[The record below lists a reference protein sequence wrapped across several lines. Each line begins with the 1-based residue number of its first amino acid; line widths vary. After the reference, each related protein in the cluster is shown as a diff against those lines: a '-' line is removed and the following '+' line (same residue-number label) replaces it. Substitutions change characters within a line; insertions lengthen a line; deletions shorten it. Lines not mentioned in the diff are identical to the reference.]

1 MNNIKLISSVVAI
14 AIGLSAC
21 QTNKESITA
30 NPQIVYQTNTVSK
43 QIEQI
48 PEWYLNIPSADDTIY
63 SSGSARAPDLQ
74 LAVDI
79 AIMNAKTTLADRI
92 NGKLDSMT
100 KSFVAKIGSDDLDTS
115 VLNEIEKTSKNV
127 IASVDV
133 AGYKIKDMEVYPAGT
148 QYRSFVLLEYSD
160 EEAIKILMNRM
171 RKDRAVYAK
180 LRSNNAFKE
189 LERSVDK
196 SLNQDEVQSL
206 SNIEKELDD
215 LGDNNNRYIKTV
227 PSIGPDQW
235 MTE

>member
-1 MNNIKLISSVVAI
+1 MGVKVNMNNIKLISSAVAI

-79 AIMNAKTTLADRI
+79 AVMNAKTTLADRI

-115 VLNEIEKTSKNV
+115 VLTEIEKTSKNV

-133 AGYKIKDMEVYPAGT
+133 AGYVVDKSDITQEGT
-148 QYRSFVLLEYSD
+148 QYRAYVLLAYNS
-160 EEAIKILMNRM
+160 EEATKIMMNRM
-171 RKDRAVYAK
+171 KRDRMIYSRI
-180 LRSNNAFKE
+180 RSTEAWKE
-189 LERSVDK
+189 LE
-196 SLNQDEVQSL
+196 DEVNKS
-206 SNIEKELDD
+206 KEEDEAKSMENVERLIDEND
-215 LGDNNNRYIKTV
+215 I
-227 PSIGPDQW
+227 SI
-235 MTE
+235 

>member
-1 MNNIKLISSVVAI
+1 MGVKVNMNNIKLISSVVAI
-14 AIGLSAC
+14 AIGLGAC

-30 NPQIVYQTNTVSK
+30 NPQIVYQTNTVS
-43 QIEQI
+43 QQVEQI

-100 KSFVAKIGSDDLDTS
+100 KSFVAKIGSTDLDTS

-133 AGYKIKDMEVYPAGT
+133 AGYVVDKSDITQEGT
-148 QYRSFVLLEYSD
+148 QYRAYVLLAYNS
-160 EEAIKILMNRM
+160 EEATKMMMNRM
-171 RKDRAVYAK
+171 KRDRMIYSRI
-180 LRSNNAFKE
+180 RSTEAWKE
-189 LERSVDK
+189 LENEVNK
-196 SLNQDEVQSL
+196 SKDEDEAKSMENVERLIDENDS
-206 SNIEKELDD
+206 
-215 LGDNNNRYIKTV
+215 
-227 PSIGPDQW
+227 SI
-235 MTE
+235 

>member
-1 MNNIKLISSVVAI
+1 MGVKVNMNNIKLISSVVAI

-30 NPQIVYQTNTVSK
+30 NPQIVYQTNTVSQ

-133 AGYKIKDMEVYPAGT
+133 AGYVVDKSDITQEGT
-148 QYRSFVLLEYSD
+148 QYRAYVLLAYNS
-160 EEAIKILMNRM
+160 EEATKMMMNRM
-171 RKDRAVYAK
+171 KRDRMIYSRI
-180 LRSNNAFKE
+180 RSTEAWKE
-189 LERSVDK
+189 LEEEVNK
-196 SLNQDEVQSL
+196 SKDEDEAKSMENVERLIDENS
-206 SNIEKELDD
+206 
-215 LGDNNNRYIKTV
+215 
-227 PSIGPDQW
+227 PSI
-235 MTE
+235 

>member
-1 MNNIKLISSVVAI
+1 MGVKVNMNNIKLISSVVAI
-14 AIGLSAC
+14 AIGLGAC
-21 QTNKESITA
+21 QTNKESITS

-100 KSFVAKIGSDDLDTS
+100 KSFVAKIGSSDLDTS
-115 VLNEIEKTSKNV
+115 VLNEIEKVSKNV

-133 AGYKIKDMEVYPAGT
+133 AGYIIDKSDVTQEGA
-148 QYRSFVLLEYSD
+148 QYRAYVLLAYNN
-160 EEAIKILMNRM
+160 EEATKVLMNRM
-171 RKDRAVYAK
+171 KRDKMIYSRI
-180 LRSNNAFKE
+180 RSTEAWKE
-189 LERSVDK
+189 LEEEVNK
-196 SLNQDEVQSL
+196 SKDEDEAKSMENVERLIDENS
-206 SNIEKELDD
+206 
-215 LGDNNNRYIKTV
+215 
-227 PSIGPDQW
+227 PSI
-235 MTE
+235 

>member
-1 MNNIKLISSVVAI
+1 MNNIKLISSAVAI

-100 KSFVAKIGSDDLDTS
+100 KSFVAKIGSNDLDTS

-133 AGYKIKDMEVYPAGT
+133 AGYIIDKSDVTQEGT
-148 QYRSFVLLEYSD
+148 QYRAYVLLAYNN
-160 EEAIKILMNRM
+160 EEATKVLMNRM
-171 RKDRAVYAK
+171 KRDRMIYSRI
-180 LRSNNAFKE
+180 RSTEAWKE
-189 LERSVDK
+189 LEEEVNK
-196 SLNQDEVQSL
+196 SKDEDEAKSMENVERLIDENS
-206 SNIEKELDD
+206 
-215 LGDNNNRYIKTV
+215 
-227 PSIGPDQW
+227 PSI
-235 MTE
+235 

>member
-1 MNNIKLISSVVAI
+1 MGVKVNMNNIKLISSAVAI

-21 QTNKESITA
+21 QTNKESIVA

-48 PEWYLNIPSADDTIY
+48 PEWYLKIPSADDTIY

-100 KSFVAKIGSDDLDTS
+100 KSFVAKIGSTDLDTS

-133 AGYKIKDMEVYPAGT
+133 AGYVVDKSDITQEGT
-148 QYRSFVLLEYSD
+148 QYRAYVLLAYNS
-160 EEAIKILMNRM
+160 EEATNMMMNRM
-171 RKDRAVYAK
+171 KRDRMIYSRI
-180 LRSNNAFKE
+180 RSTEAWKE
-189 LERSVDK
+189 LE
-196 SLNQDEVQSL
+196 DEVNKSKDEDEAKSMENVERL
-206 SNIEKELDD
+206 IDENDI
-215 LGDNNNRYIKTV
+215 
-227 PSIGPDQW
+227 SI
-235 MTE
+235 

>member
-1 MNNIKLISSVVAI
+1 MEVKLNNIKLISSAVAI
-14 AIGLSAC
+14 AIGLGAC

-30 NPQIVYQTNTVSK
+30 NPQIVYQTNTVS
-43 QIEQI
+43 QQVEQI

-100 KSFVAKIGSDDLDTS
+100 KSFVAKIGSTDLDTS

-133 AGYKIKDMEVYPAGT
+133 AGYVVDKSDITQEGT
-148 QYRSFVLLEYSD
+148 QYRAYVLLAYNS
-160 EEAIKILMNRM
+160 EEATKIMMNRM
-171 RKDRAVYAK
+171 KRDRMIYSRI
-180 LRSNNAFKE
+180 RSTEAWKE
-189 LERSVDK
+189 LENEVNK
-196 SLNQDEVQSL
+196 SKDEDEAKSMENVERLIDENS
-206 SNIEKELDD
+206 
-215 LGDNNNRYIKTV
+215 
-227 PSIGPDQW
+227 PSI
-235 MTE
+235 

>member
-1 MNNIKLISSVVAI
+1 MGVKVNMNNIKLISSVVAI
-14 AIGLSAC
+14 AIGLGAC

-63 SSGSARAPDLQ
+63 SSGSAKAPDLQ

-79 AIMNAKTTLADRI
+79 AVMNAKSTLADRI

-100 KSFVAKIGSDDLDTS
+100 KSFVAKIGSNDLDTS

-133 AGYKIKDMEVYPAGT
+133 AGYVVDKSDITQEGT
-148 QYRSFVLLEYSD
+148 QYRAFVLIAYNS
-160 EEAIKILMNRM
+160 EEATKIMMNRM
-171 RKDRAVYAK
+171 KRDRMIYSRI
-180 LRSNNAFKE
+180 RSTEAWKE
-189 LERSVDK
+189 LEEEVNK
-196 SLNQDEVQSL
+196 SKDEDEAKSMENVERLIDENDS
-206 SNIEKELDD
+206 
-215 LGDNNNRYIKTV
+215 
-227 PSIGPDQW
+227 SI
-235 MTE
+235 

>member
-1 MNNIKLISSVVAI
+1 MGVKVNMNNIKLISSAVAI

-30 NPQIVYQTNTVSK
+30 NPQIVYQTNTVSQ

-133 AGYKIKDMEVYPAGT
+133 AGYVVDQSDITQEGT
-148 QYRSFVLLEYSD
+148 QYRAYVLLAYNS
-160 EEAIKILMNRM
+160 EEATKIMMNRM
-171 RKDRAVYAK
+171 KRDRMIYSRI
-180 LRSNNAFKE
+180 RSTEAWKE
-189 LERSVDK
+189 LENEVNK
-196 SLNQDEVQSL
+196 SKEEDEAKSMENVERL
-206 SNIEKELDD
+206 IDEND
-215 LGDNNNRYIKTV
+215 T
-227 PSIGPDQW
+227 SI
-235 MTE
+235 

>member
-1 MNNIKLISSVVAI
+1 MGVKVNMNNIKLISSVVAI
-14 AIGLSAC
+14 AIGLGAC

-100 KSFVAKIGSDDLDTS
+100 KSFVAKIGSNDLDTS

-133 AGYKIKDMEVYPAGT
+133 AGYIIDKSDVTQEGT
-148 QYRSFVLLEYSD
+148 QYRAYVLLAYNS
-160 EEAIKILMNRM
+160 EEATKVLMNRM
-171 RKDRAVYAK
+171 KRDKMIYSRI
-180 LRSNNAFKE
+180 RSTAAWKE
-189 LERSVDK
+189 LE
-196 SLNQDEVQSL
+196 DEVNKSKDEDEAKSMENVERL
-206 SNIEKELDD
+206 IDENDS
-215 LGDNNNRYIKTV
+215 
-227 PSIGPDQW
+227 SI
-235 MTE
+235 

>member
-1 MNNIKLISSVVAI
+1 MEVKLNNIKLISSVVAI
-14 AIGLSAC
+14 AIGLGAC

-30 NPQIVYQTNTVSK
+30 NPQIVYQTNTVS
-43 QIEQI
+43 QQVEQI

-100 KSFVAKIGSDDLDTS
+100 KSFVAKIGSTDLDTS

-133 AGYKIKDMEVYPAGT
+133 AGYVVDKSDITQEGT
-148 QYRSFVLLEYSD
+148 QYRAYVLLAYNS
-160 EEAIKILMNRM
+160 EEATKMMMNRM
-171 RKDRAVYAK
+171 KRDRMIYSRI
-180 LRSNNAFKE
+180 RSTEAWKE
-189 LERSVDK
+189 LE
-196 SLNQDEVQSL
+196 DEVNKSKEEDEAK
-206 SNIEKELDD
+206 SMENIERLIDE
-215 LGDNNNRYIKTV
+215 NEI
-227 PSIGPDQW
+227 SI
-235 MTE
+235 

>member
-1 MNNIKLISSVVAI
+1 MNNIKLISSAVAI

-100 KSFVAKIGSDDLDTS
+100 KSFVAKIGSEDVDAS

-133 AGYKIKDMEVYPAGT
+133 AGYVVDQSDITQEGT
-148 QYRSFVLLEYSD
+148 QYRAYVLLAYNS
-160 EEAIKILMNRM
+160 EEATKIMMNRM
-171 RKDRAVYAK
+171 KRDRMIYSRI
-180 LRSNNAFKE
+180 RSTEAWKE
-189 LERSVDK
+189 LENEVNK
-196 SLNQDEVQSL
+196 SKDEDEAKSMENVERLIDENDS
-206 SNIEKELDD
+206 
-215 LGDNNNRYIKTV
+215 
-227 PSIGPDQW
+227 SI
-235 MTE
+235 

>member
-1 MNNIKLISSVVAI
+1 MGVKVNMNNIKLISSVVAI

-100 KSFVAKIGSDDLDTS
+100 KSFVAKIGSTDLDTS

-133 AGYKIKDMEVYPAGT
+133 AGYVVDKSDITQEGT
-148 QYRSFVLLEYSD
+148 QYRAYVLLAYNS
-160 EEAIKILMNRM
+160 EEATKMMMNRM
-171 RKDRAVYAK
+171 KRDRMIYSRI
-180 LRSNNAFKE
+180 RSTEAWKE
-189 LERSVDK
+189 LEEEVNK
-196 SLNQDEVQSL
+196 SKDEDEAKSMENVERLIDENS
-206 SNIEKELDD
+206 
-215 LGDNNNRYIKTV
+215 
-227 PSIGPDQW
+227 PSI
-235 MTE
+235 

>member
-1 MNNIKLISSVVAI
+1 MGVKVNMNNIKTISSAVAI

-30 NPQIVYQTNTVSK
+30 NPQIVYQTNTVS
-43 QIEQI
+43 QQVEQI

-63 SSGSARAPDLQ
+63 SSGSAKAPDLQ

-115 VLNEIEKTSKNV
+115 VLTEIEKTSKNV

-133 AGYKIKDMEVYPAGT
+133 AGYVVDKSDITQEGT
-148 QYRSFVLLEYSD
+148 QYRAYVLLAYNS
-160 EEAIKILMNRM
+160 EEATKIMMNRM
-171 RKDRAVYAK
+171 KRDRMIYSRI
-180 LRSNNAFKE
+180 RSTEAWKE
-189 LERSVDK
+189 LE
-196 SLNQDEVQSL
+196 DEVNKSKDEDEAKSMENVERL
-206 SNIEKELDD
+206 IDENDI
-215 LGDNNNRYIKTV
+215 
-227 PSIGPDQW
+227 SI
-235 MTE
+235 

>member
-1 MNNIKLISSVVAI
+1 MGVKVNMNNIKLISSVVAI
-14 AIGLSAC
+14 AIGLGAC

-100 KSFVAKIGSDDLDTS
+100 KSFVAKIGATDLDTS

-133 AGYKIKDMEVYPAGT
+133 AGYVVDKSDITQEGA
-148 QYRSFVLLEYSD
+148 QYRAYVLLAYNS
-160 EEAIKILMNRM
+160 EEATKIMMNRM
-171 RKDRAVYAK
+171 KRDRMIYSRI
-180 LRSNNAFKE
+180 RSTEAWKE
-189 LERSVDK
+189 LENEVNK
-196 SLNQDEVQSL
+196 SKEEDEAKSMENVERLIDENS
-206 SNIEKELDD
+206 
-215 LGDNNNRYIKTV
+215 
-227 PSIGPDQW
+227 PSI
-235 MTE
+235 

>member
-14 AIGLSAC
+14 AIGLGAC

-92 NGKLDSMT
+92 NGKLNSMT
-100 KSFVAKIGSDDLDTS
+100 KSFVAKIGSNDLDTS
-115 VLNEIEKTSKNV
+115 VLTEIEKTSKNV

-133 AGYKIKDMEVYPAGT
+133 AGYVVDKSDITQEGT
-148 QYRSFVLLEYSD
+148 QYRAFVLIAYNN
-160 EEAIKILMNRM
+160 EEATKIMMNRM
-171 RKDRAVYAK
+171 KRDRMIYSRI
-180 LRSNNAFKE
+180 RSTEAWKE
-189 LERSVDK
+189 LENEVNK
-196 SLNQDEVQSL
+196 SKEEDEAKSMENVERLIDENS
-206 SNIEKELDD
+206 
-215 LGDNNNRYIKTV
+215 
-227 PSIGPDQW
+227 PSI
-235 MTE
+235 

>member
-1 MNNIKLISSVVAI
+1 MGVKVNMNNIKLISSAVAI

-133 AGYKIKDMEVYPAGT
+133 AGYIIDKSDVTQEGT
-148 QYRSFVLLEYSD
+148 QYRAYVLLAYNN
-160 EEAIKILMNRM
+160 EEATKVLMNRM
-171 RKDRAVYAK
+171 KRDRMIYSRI
-180 LRSNNAFKE
+180 RSTEAWKE
-189 LERSVDK
+189 LEEEVNK
-196 SLNQDEVQSL
+196 SKDEDEAKSMENVERLIDENS
-206 SNIEKELDD
+206 
-215 LGDNNNRYIKTV
+215 
-227 PSIGPDQW
+227 PSI
-235 MTE
+235 

>member
-1 MNNIKLISSVVAI
+1 MGVKVNMNNIKLISSVVAI
-14 AIGLSAC
+14 AIGLGAC

-30 NPQIVYQTNTVSK
+30 NPQIVYQTNTVSQ

-133 AGYKIKDMEVYPAGT
+133 AGYVVDKSDITQEGT
-148 QYRSFVLLEYSD
+148 QYRAYVLLAYNS
-160 EEAIKILMNRM
+160 EEATKIMMNRM
-171 RKDRAVYAK
+171 KRDRMIYSRI
-180 LRSNNAFKE
+180 RSTEAWKE
-189 LERSVDK
+189 LE
-196 SLNQDEVQSL
+196 DEVNKSKDEDEAKSMENVERL
-206 SNIEKELDD
+206 IDEND
-215 LGDNNNRYIKTV
+215 T
-227 PSIGPDQW
+227 SI
-235 MTE
+235 

>member
-1 MNNIKLISSVVAI
+1 MGVKVNMNNIKTISSAVAI

-21 QTNKESITA
+21 QTNKESIVA
-30 NPQIVYQTNTVSK
+30 NPQIVYQTNTVSQ
-43 QIEQI
+43 QIEKI

-100 KSFVAKIGSDDLDTS
+100 KSFVAKIGSNDLDTS

-133 AGYKIKDMEVYPAGT
+133 AGYVVDQSDITQEGT
-148 QYRSFVLLEYSD
+148 QYRAYVLLAYNS
-160 EEAIKILMNRM
+160 EEATKIMMNRM
-171 RKDRAVYAK
+171 KRDRMIYSRI
-180 LRSNNAFKE
+180 RSTEAWKE
-189 LERSVDK
+189 LE
-196 SLNQDEVQSL
+196 DEVNKS
-206 SNIEKELDD
+206 KEEDEAKSMENVERLIDEND
-215 LGDNNNRYIKTV
+215 I
-227 PSIGPDQW
+227 SI
-235 MTE
+235 

>member
-1 MNNIKLISSVVAI
+1 MNNIKLISSAVAI

-100 KSFVAKIGSDDLDTS
+100 KSFVANIGATDLDTS

-127 IASVDV
+127 IESVDV
-133 AGYKIKDMEVYPAGT
+133 AGYVVDKSDITQEGA
-148 QYRSFVLLEYSD
+148 QYRAYVLLAYNS
-160 EEAIKILMNRM
+160 EEATKIMMNRM
-171 RKDRAVYAK
+171 KRDRMIYSRI
-180 LRSNNAFKE
+180 RSTEAWKE
-189 LERSVDK
+189 LEEEVNK
-196 SLNQDEVQSL
+196 SKDEDEAKSMENVERLIDENS
-206 SNIEKELDD
+206 
-215 LGDNNNRYIKTV
+215 
-227 PSIGPDQW
+227 PSI
-235 MTE
+235 